1 MTSPPAASRKL
12 LIATRNE
19 GKIREIRD
27 LFQGL
32 PFELTFPVDQ
42 FLERLP
48 DEADLERGTSFA
60 ENAVA
65 KARYFA
71 KRGNVPTLAEDSG
84 LEVDALEGAPG
95 VFSARWAEMH
105 GAGAGDAANNALL
118 LERLATVP
126 DAQRTARYRC
136 VVAYLETPLAKPQL
150 VEATCEGR
158 VLAEPRGTGGFGYD
172 PLFFSLDLEMSFGDG
187 RSPGATLGLSRSRD
201 SRNGEARTVTCACG
215 RSGNPPRRVWN
226 LSCPTARS
234 GESILKQTAGRVL
247 DDATRRSCWCSEVI
261 AESSRR
267 PSLACRP
274 RAPRRWRLS
283 RSAPGPGASDR
294 CSCRSSGRRESPGS

>member
-1 MTSPPAASRKL
+1 MKL
-12 LIATRNE
+12 LVATRNE

-27 LFQGL
+27 LFTGL

-84 LEVDALEGAPG
+84 LEVDALQGAPG

-118 LERLATVP
+118 LERLAGVP

-136 VVAYLETPLAKPQL
+136 VVAFLSVPSGVPEI
-150 VEATCEGR
+150 VEATCEGF
-158 VLAEPRGTGGFGYD
+158 VLPEPRGTGGFGY
-172 PLFFSLDLEMSFGDG
+172 E
-187 RSPGATLGLSRSRD
+187 
-201 SRNGEARTVTCACG
+201 
-215 RSGNPPRRVWN
+215 
-226 LSCPTARS
+226 
-234 GESILKQTAGRVL
+234 
-247 DDATRRSCWCSEVI
+247 
-261 AESSRR
+261 
-267 PSLACRP
+267 
-274 RAPRRWRLS
+274 
-283 RSAPGPGASDR
+283 DR
-294 CSCRSSGRRESPGS
+294 KST